1 MKAGTRMALG
11 VAAGYLLGR
20 TKKGRLALMIA
31 AAGATGKAGVS
42 PAKLVQ
48 SGLKQLGTSP
58 EVGQLTS
65 LARDELLSAAKSAVV
80 TAASGRI
87 ESLSERLQDGG
98 ALTHGK
104 KSKADDE
111 HDEEPNGEDEAQ
123 EETEDE
129 PEVVDEDE
137 DEDEAEAEAEAEA
150 EEEEEEEEEEEPEPE
165 KPQRRRAASRRAS
178 ADNKDKDKDNGG
190 ERPRRSSGRRAA
202 SSGDGEGSGSARTAT
217 KRSPVR
223 RTRR

>member
-31 AAGATGKAGVS
+31 AAGASGKAGVS
-42 PAKLVQ
+42 PTKLLQ
-48 SGLKQLGTSP
+48 DGLKQLGTSP
-58 EVGQLTS
+58 EIGQLTS
-65 LARDELLSAAKSAVV
+65 LARDELLSAAKSAAV

-98 ALTHGK
+98 ALTRGK

-129 PEVVDEDE
+129 DEVA
-137 DEDEAEAEAEAEA
+137 DEDEAES
-150 EEEEEEEEEEEPEPE
+150 EEEPEEEPEPE
-165 KPQRRRAASRRAS
+165 KPRRRRAASRRTS
-178 ADNKDKDKDNGG
+178 ADDSDTDG
-190 ERPRRSSGRRAA
+190 ERPRQRRSPGRRAA
-202 SSGDGEGSGSARTAT
+202 ASGDGEGSGGARTAT

-223 RTRR
+223 RTRK

>member
-1 MKAGTRMALG
+1 MKTGTRMALG

-31 AAGATGKAGVS
+31 AAGATGKTGVS
-42 PAKLVQ
+42 PTSLVQ
-48 SGLKQLGTSP
+48 SGLKQLSSSA

-65 LARDELLSAAKSAVV
+65 LARDELLSAVKSAAV

-98 ALTHGK
+98 GLTRGK
-104 KSKADDE
+104 KSKAEDE
-111 HDEEPNGEDEAQ
+111 PAEDQNGEDEAQ
-123 EETEDE
+123 EESQDE
-129 PEVVDEDE
+129 AQEES
-137 DEDEAEAEAEAEA
+137 EDEAEAEAVDED
-150 EEEEEEEEEEEPEPE
+150 EEEAEEEPEPE
-165 KPQRRRAASRRAS
+165 KPKRRRAAARRSS
-178 ADNKDKDKDNGG
+178 ADDSDTDSSG
-190 ERPRRSSGRRAA
+190 ERPRQRRSSGRRAA
-202 SSGDGEGSGSARTAT
+202 ASDDGQGSGGARTTT